1 MSVFV
6 RDSLS
11 GGMVE
16 VGRDGKIGLYVCG
29 PTVYDHVHV
38 GNARAPLFWD
48 VVVRY
53 LRSRG
58 YDVTFVQNVTDIE
71 DKIIN
76 KANAEGVSWQEIVA
90 RYTDSF
96 HERLELLGIGPPD
109 VEPRATE
116 HIPEMISLIEELIEK
131 GHAYAPGNGD
141 VYFSVESFPNY
152 GSLSHQNPKE
162 MRETE
167 KGHTEDKRSP
177 LDFALWKASKPGEPS
192 WPSPWGPGRPGW
204 HIECSA
210 MVGKH
215 LPDGADIHGGG
226 TDIRFPHHE
235 NELAQSGAAHPDRP
249 FVRAWAR
256 HGMVTFGGTD
266 KMAKSVGN
274 VLDVERAV
282 KLHGRNAVRMW
293 LLQSHYSQPIEYS
306 AEILEE
312 KRRSYE
318 RLLRLYRQTSGSA
331 GSSTLSDELAVGLR
345 ERLDEAMR
353 DDLNTPEIV
362 ATLFE
367 AATRAAREISARP
380 EAAGEFASL
389 AGAIEELMTVFGF
402 DLSREMAAEV
412 DGVRTVV
419 EALKSRRRRVL
430 EVLDASGNGE
440 IRSAA
445 GKVPIR
451 KVSRDRVDELARGGV
466 HQGVVARVEGYPYS
480 GLEEILAV
488 PEPMIVVL
496 DGVTDPRNL
505 GAVLRAADGAGAGGG
520 VIPKDKAVGGT
531 AAAGK
536 ARARASEHVR
546 VARV

>member
-16 VGRDGKIGLYVCG
+16 VGQDGKIGLYVCG
-29 PTVYDHVHV
+29 PTVYDHVHI

-53 LRSRG
+53 LRSRD
-58 YDVTFVQNVTDIE
+58 YEVKFVQNVTDIE

-76 KANAEGVSWQEIVA
+76 KANAEGVSWEEIVD

-96 HERLELLGIGPPD
+96 HERLESLGVRLPD

-116 HIPEMISLIEELIEK
+116 HIPEMISLIQELVEK

-141 VYFSVESFPNY
+141 VYYAVESFPDY

-167 KGHTEDKRSP
+167 KGQTEDKRSP

-192 WPSPWGPGRPGW
+192 WDSPWGSGRPGW

-210 MVGKH
+210 MVEKH

-235 NELAQSGAAHPDRP
+235 NELAQSRAAHPDHP
-249 FVRAWAR
+249 FVRAWAH
-256 HGMVTFGGTD
+256 HGMVTFGGSD

-282 KLHGRNAVRMW
+282 GLHGRNAIRMW

-306 AEILEE
+306 GEILEE

-318 RLLRLYRQTSGSA
+318 RLLRLYRQISDARTSSELSEELSA
-331 GSSTLSDELAVGLR
+331 GLL
-345 ERLDEAMR
+345 ERLDVAMR
-353 DDLNTPEIV
+353 DDLNTPEVV

-367 AATRAAREISARP
+367 ATNRAAREISVRP
-380 EAAGEFASL
+380 EATDEFASL
-389 AGAIEELMTVFGF
+389 ARAVEEVMTLFGF
-402 DLSREMAAEV
+402 DLARELATEV
-412 DGVRTVV
+412 NGVRIRYP
-419 EALKSRRRRVL
+419 EEPGD
-430 EVLDASGNGE
+430 EVLGL
-440 IRSAA
+440 AA
-445 GKVPIR
+445 NRELARRAKDWATA
-451 KVSRDRVDELARGGV
+451 DRLRDELAEAGWAVEDTPGG
-466 HQGVVARVEGYPYS
+466 P
-480 GLEEILAV
+480 ILS
-488 PEPMIVVL
+488 
-496 DGVTDPRNL
+496 R
-505 GAVLRAADGAGAGGG
+505 R
-520 VIPKDKAVGGT
+520 
-531 AAAGK
+531 
-536 ARARASEHVR
+536 
-546 VARV
+546 

>member
-16 VGRDGKIGLYVCG
+16 VGQDGKIGLYVCG

-71 DKIIN
+71 DKIIA
-76 KANAEGVSWQEIVA
+76 KANAEGVSWQEIVD

-96 HERLELLGIGPPD
+96 HERLGMLGIGLPD

-116 HIPEMISLIEELIEK
+116 HIPEMISLIQELVEK

-141 VYFSVESFPNY
+141 VYFAVESFPNY
-152 GSLSHQNPKE
+152 GSLSHQRPRE

-167 KGHTEDKRSP
+167 KGQTEDKRSP
-177 LDFALWKASKPGEPS
+177 LDFALWKASKSGEPS
-192 WPSPWGPGRPGW
+192 WDSLWGPGRPGW

-210 MVGKH
+210 MVEKH
-215 LPDGADIHGGG
+215 LPEGADIHGGG

-235 NELAQSGAAHPDRP
+235 NELAQSSAAHPQHP
-249 FVRAWAR
+249 FVRAWAH
-256 HGMVTFGGTD
+256 HGMVTLGGPE

-282 KLHGRNAVRMW
+282 DLHGRNAVRMW

-306 AEILEE
+306 EEILEE

-318 RLLRLYRQTSGSA
+318 RLLRLYRQISASDTSSG
-331 GSSTLSDELAVGLR
+331 LSDELAAGLR
-345 ERLDEAMR
+345 GRLDGAMR
-353 DDLNTPEIV
+353 DDLNTPEVV

-367 AATRAAREISARP
+367 AANRAGREISDRAG
-380 EAAGEFASL
+380 AAGEFASL
-389 AGAIEELMTVFGF
+389 AGAVEEVMTVFGF
-402 DLSREMAAEV
+402 DLARELATEMG
-412 DGVRTVV
+412 GVRIRYPEEPGEEVIGLAV
-419 EALKSRRRRVL
+419 NRELARR
-430 EVLDASGNGE
+430 E
-440 IRSAA
+440 
-445 GKVPIR
+445 
-451 KVSRDRVDELARGGV
+451 RDWATADRLRDELAEAGW
-466 HQGVVARVEGYPYS
+466 AVEDTPDGP
-480 GLEEILAV
+480 ILS
-488 PEPMIVVL
+488 
-496 DGVTDPRNL
+496 R
-505 GAVLRAADGAGAGGG
+505 R
-520 VIPKDKAVGGT
+520 
-531 AAAGK
+531 
-536 ARARASEHVR
+536 
-546 VARV
+546 